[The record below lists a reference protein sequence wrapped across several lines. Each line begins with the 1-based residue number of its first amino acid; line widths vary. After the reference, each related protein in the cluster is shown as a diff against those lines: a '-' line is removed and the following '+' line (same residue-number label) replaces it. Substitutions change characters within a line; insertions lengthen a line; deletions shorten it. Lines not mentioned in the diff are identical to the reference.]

1 MATLGPITYCPV
13 PHLGCWG
20 LLPNLGRTAP
30 GAGKRDRSYYE
41 HDDYDYHPGP
51 SHRSS
56 SGAPKPRLRWT
67 PELHARFVSAVN
79 QLSGAEKATPKGIL
93 KLMNV
98 EGLTIYHIKSHLQ
111 KYRLNVRLPGGG
123 ESMVDSEA
131 DSEEAPRQRK
141 RKGRR

>member
-1 MATLGPITYCPV
+1 ML
-13 PHLGCWG
+13 
-20 LLPNLGRTAP
+20 
-30 GAGKRDRSYYE
+30 
-41 HDDYDYHPGP
+41 
-51 SHRSS
+51 
-56 SGAPKPRLRWT
+56 
-67 PELHARFVSAVN
+67 AVN